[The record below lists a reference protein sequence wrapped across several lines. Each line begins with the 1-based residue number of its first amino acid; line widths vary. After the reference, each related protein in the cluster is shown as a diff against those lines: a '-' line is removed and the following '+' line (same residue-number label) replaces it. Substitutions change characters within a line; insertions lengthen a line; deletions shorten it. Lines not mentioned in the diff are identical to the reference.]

1 MRRVVYLLAG
11 LFVLSLLVAGCGTN
25 SDADEDPG
33 DKKAAKKSQEPK
45 IAPLAGKLGT
55 FDEGRIEV
63 PLPKGWKDSL
73 NEENS
78 TKDLDKNLARMS
90 GEGSQRIPG
99 ILIKVREY
107 GDFKTLGPP
116 DLRKF
121 VRKRAAELP
130 KERNSKGKF
139 DVKQRSL
146 GGFNGAEYAYKLKI
160 GGKSYERLTLET
172 VVDGRL
178 YTLELT
184 TLNLL
189 REESRPQLYAV
200 ATGLKF
206 PKMVNKP
213 TRGRGS
219 ASEDEETGDE
229 SDAASD
235 EKATDEEKSDKASEN
250 ADKKADSK

>member
-1 MRRVVYLLAG
+1 
-11 LFVLSLLVAGCGTN
+11 
-25 SDADEDPG
+25 
-33 DKKAAKKSQEPK
+33 
-45 IAPLAGKLGT
+45 
-55 FDEGRIEV
+55 
-63 PLPKGWKDSL
+63 
-73 NEENS
+73 
-78 TKDLDKNLARMS
+78 MS

-121 VRKRAAELP
+121 VRKRAAEVT
-130 KERNSKGKF
+130 EEKGFKKKLN
-139 DVKQRSL
+139 VKQIAIR
-146 GGFNGAEYAYKLKI
+146 GFNGAEYAYTATISKK
-160 GGKSYERLTLET
+160 KYERLVLET

-178 YTLELT
+178 YSLELT
-184 TLNLL
+184 TLFAL

-219 ASEDEETGDE
+219 AAEDDAEEETSDEVSEGDKNGDKATTD
-229 SDAASD
+229 DAA
-235 EKATDEEKSDKASEN
+235 EKAGE
-250 ADKKADSK
+250 